1 VNIVQIIGYIVIA
14 IGAFLWCGN
23 VFGFFHTFPLA
34 GYGTMLIGGI
44 IAKKGKG

>member
-1 VNIVQIIGYIVIA
+1 VNIVLIIGYIVIA

-23 VFGFFHTFPLA
+23 VFQFFHTFPLA

-44 IAKKGKG
+44 ITKKAKG